1 MAFDNDKWKGFA
13 WGDGG
18 WPDRMSP
25 LPTRSG
31 QPSGKSNERVMLEKT
46 PADTISR
53 SVRGNTTLSTR
64 GGMPH
69 FSNEDDENSVDSVVG
84 RWFSLR
90 VGGKFCLFDPYT
102 ITLKH
107 ENVEPSRFGYR
118 VAPFASSADRKQS
131 FLWRD
136 VWLIDELKR
145 IYINNKVQPSITG
158 TFVYH
163 ANDSDAAGKLPVFLG
178 LPAPGNRFSTSY
190 PEFSGTAFAVG
201 RYSVAAMP
209 DGSAVLMNGITE
221 RSESRARLCGPKIS
235 ANSADASGTVELRQ
249 LVYTPPAW
257 QALASGWFMRV
268 AQVNLN
274 KTAPHLGITQ
284 SVELVDRN
292 LVVMND
298 MGTSTGT
305 SSRTGS
311 IPNVDLF
318 CIAHGEVTQYASA
331 SDLHGWVYWYGDEI
345 LKGSVDTEIDKN
357 YTRHT
362 WQGSVSET
370 GMMFGLTWA
379 SSGTNT
385 LYADIGGEAVSVA
398 GQLIDPFG
406 FPNPGLIGTQTV
418 WNTDDET
425 YGITAHFGTPSDPN
439 HYYDSA
445 PHFGHHYSTCAV
457 LGTPNFGYGQ
467 VTFPHGAITS
477 CGYIERHQTGSYLMQ
492 IDSIDLVSV
501 TFSHHEEGGEQ
512 NVVTGKNSM
521 DSYLGAVQAWTHC
534 APGDGTSPYS
544 YLGLYLEAIN
554 WWVDNKSRHTTSYI
568 PNPHPNVPATFCNV
582 STVARPSYLEK
593 TLNWTTRDYILFDKA
608 ENYFIYLKS
617 VMSATKTSGS
627 LTNSCTVSLEV
638 ETPQGSTS
646 AIIFSGSLP
655 LGSLLDYPDWK
666 LGGTTDYIPTHAP
679 RLFFNPLAFEQG
691 SFPGLA
697 HVTAGEIA
705 DGAAAASL
713 IDFEIKLTED
723 DANDG
728 NTAPTSSFFFAP
740 RNLIEMLYAYVYT
753 TDRYGQDETDRY
765 PIINTTAYTFV
776 MENIFKNWRIR
787 IRNGTAQV
795 WSGTLPVM
803 YDATPAKIIGRT

>member
-1 MAFDNDKWKGFA
+1 
-13 WGDGG
+13 
-18 WPDRMSP
+18 
-25 LPTRSG
+25 
-31 QPSGKSNERVMLEKT
+31 MLEKT
-46 PADTISR
+46 PAETISR
-53 SVRGNTTLSTR
+53 SIRGDTTLSTR

-69 FSNEDDENSVDSVVG
+69 FSNENDKGADGSLVG

-102 ITLKH
+102 VVLKH

-118 VAPFASSADRKQS
+118 VAPFASSADKKQS

-136 VWLIDELKR
+136 VWLIDALKR
-145 IYINNKVQPSITG
+145 IYINNKIQPSITG

-163 ANDSDAAGKLPVFLG
+163 ANDADAAGKLPVFLG
-178 LPAPGNRFSTSY
+178 LPAPGNRGSNSYTS
-190 PEFSGTAFAVG
+190 FSGTAFAVG

-274 KTAPHLGITQ
+274 KTAPYLGITQ
-284 SVELVDRN
+284 SVELVDKN

-298 MGTSTGT
+298 QGTSTGT

-311 IPNVDLF
+311 IPNVPLF
-318 CIAHGEVTQYASA
+318 CIAHGVVTQYASA

-345 LKGSVDTEIDKN
+345 FKGSVDTEIHKN

-370 GMMFGLTWA
+370 GTLFGLMWA
-379 SSGTNT
+379 ASGTNT
-385 LYADIGGEAVSVA
+385 LYADTGGEAVDVA
-398 GQLIDPFG
+398 YQLIDPFG
-406 FPNPGLIGTQTV
+406 FTNAGLIATQAV

-425 YGITAHFGTPSDPN
+425 YGITGHFGTSSDPN

-445 PHFGHHYSTCAV
+445 PHFGHSYSTCAE

-467 VTFPHGAITS
+467 VTFPHSAIAS

-512 NVVTGKNSM
+512 VVVTAKENSM
-521 DSYLGAVQAWTHC
+521 DSYLGAVQGWTHC
-534 APGDGTSPYS
+534 APGSGTSPYD
-544 YLGLYLEAIN
+544 YLGLYLELIN
-554 WWVDNKSRHTTSYI
+554 WWVDNKSRHTTCYTPQPS
-568 PNPHPNVPATFCNV
+568 PENPVTFCQY
-582 STVARPSYLEK
+582 TFTARPSYLNK
-593 TLNWTTRDYILFDKA
+593 SLNWTTRDYILFDKT
-608 ENYFIYLKS
+608 EGYFIYVKS
-617 VMSATKTSGS
+617 TMSATKDGVG
-627 LTNSCTVSLEV
+627 LTNACTITIEI
-638 ETPQGSTS
+638 ETPQGNTTVT
-646 AIIFSGSLP
+646 IFSGALP

-691 SFPGLA
+691 SFPGIA
-697 HVTAGEIA
+697 HTTAGEVA
-705 DGAAAASL
+705 DGANAASL

-723 DANDG
+723 DADDG
-728 NTAPTSSFFFAP
+728 NKAPTSSFFFAP

-776 MENIFKNWRIR
+776 MENIFKNVRVR

-795 WSGTLPVM
+795 WSGSLPTA
-803 YDATPAKIIGRT
+803 YDVTPEKIIGRT